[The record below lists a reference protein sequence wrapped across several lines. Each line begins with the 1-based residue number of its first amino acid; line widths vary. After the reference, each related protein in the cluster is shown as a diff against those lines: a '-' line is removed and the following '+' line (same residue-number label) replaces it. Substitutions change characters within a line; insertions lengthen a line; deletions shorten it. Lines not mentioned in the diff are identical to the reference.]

1 MMSKATISGI
11 LQPYPAY
18 KPSGFTGMGQ
28 VPSHWELHK
37 IRNLLTGVT
46 KRNRPDLP
54 LLSVV
59 REKGVILRDIANM
72 EENHNFIPDD
82 LAKYKVVNKGQFV
95 VNKMKAWQG
104 SYGVSQYS
112 GIVSPAYFVF
122 DVNQVLGGYFH
133 TAIRSKAYVPFF
145 TQASDG
151 VRIGQWDLSQ
161 AQMQEIL
168 FWVPS
173 NVEQEGIVRYL
184 DYVDGRISRYI
195 SARQKLVKLLEEQK
209 QVLIHRAV
217 TRGLDPNV
225 HLKSSGVEWLGDV
238 PVHWKIIRLKGN
250 VTNVV
255 DQTNECRADEI
266 YIALE
271 NVESWTGKV
280 CFNRQDVDFDSQVKR
295 FQVNDVLF
303 SKLRPYLAKVT
314 RAYQNGVCVGEFLV
328 LRSKSSNFLPNYLEK
343 LFRSKPVVSTIDAS
357 TFGAKMPRAN
367 WHFIGSMMFPLPPLP
382 EQVAIAEYLEKA
394 TTNID
399 SAINRTRRQ
408 IELLNEYRT
417 RLIADVVTG
426 QLDVRQVATM
436 SEVDSLV
443 VEDDSDDLLN
453 HAVSIG

>member
-18 KPSGFTGMGQ
+18 KPSGFTGMSQ

-37 IRNLLTGVT
+37 IRSLLTGVT

-161 AQMQEIL
+161 ARMQEIL

-225 HLKSSGVEWLGDV
+225 RLKSSGVEWLGDV

-408 IELLNEYRT
+408 IELLNKYRT